1 MSLFLSDYCKEKPYL
16 RLRQSILG
24 NIVSETFKG
33 ITRIVG
39 WGLMSLVSIL
49 KFDNSFE
56 NFENNWLGSHEP
68 GGHFEF

>member
-1 MSLFLSDYCKEKPYL
+1 M
-16 RLRQSILG
+16 
-24 NIVSETFKG
+24 SETFKG

-49 KFDNSFE
+49 SFDN

-68 GGHFEF
+68 GENFENN

>member
-1 MSLFLSDYCKEKPYL
+1 MSLFLPDYCKEKPYL

-49 KFDNSFE
+49 SFDN

-68 GGHFEF
+68 GENFENK

>member
-1 MSLFLSDYCKEKPYL
+1 MSEKKNFYV
-16 RLRQSILG
+16 RQSILG

-49 KFDNSFE
+49 ITIERNRNTFGFIFSE
-56 NFENNWLGSHEP
+56 TVI
-68 GGHFEF
+68 

>member
-1 MSLFLSDYCKEKPYL
+1 MSDKKRKKNFCV
-16 RLRQSILG
+16 RQSILG

-49 KFDNSFE
+49 ITNDRNRNTFSFTLSE
-56 NFENNWLGSHEP
+56 TVI
-68 GGHFEF
+68 